1 MISVDNFSRIPVYQ
15 QIIDEIKEDIIVGVL
30 SPGEQLSSVR
40 ELSIGLSINPNT
52 VQKAYIELER
62 QGLIYSVP
70 GKGSFVAQDAD
81 SQIRRLVA
89 QEESEKIRSSALRLA
104 SAGFKEEI
112 VLEWIHDI
120 FKKQ

>member
-70 GKGSFVAQDAD
+70 GK
-81 SQIRRLVA
+81 
-89 QEESEKIRSSALRLA
+89 
-104 SAGFKEEI
+104 
-112 VLEWIHDI
+112 
-120 FKKQ
+120 